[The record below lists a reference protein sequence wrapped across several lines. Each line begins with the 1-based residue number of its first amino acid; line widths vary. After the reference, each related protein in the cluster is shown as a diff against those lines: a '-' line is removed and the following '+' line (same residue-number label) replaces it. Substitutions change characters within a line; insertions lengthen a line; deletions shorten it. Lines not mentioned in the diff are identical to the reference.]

1 MLNSIF
7 ALVAISVLIPALILL
22 AKIYKFIRLSD
33 IPILCSISAIS
44 LSLIFLIGTLFAF
57 ILEDLYSINN
67 HEQYNP
73 IIMKIDL
80 FLNIFSQ
87 FFMISAFTI
96 DLYKCLVYLL
106 NTGFTDS
113 NG

>member
-1 MLNSIF
+1 MFIV
-7 ALVAISVLIPALILL
+7 VAISILIEALILV
-22 AKIYKFIRLSD
+22 AKIYKFLRFSD
-33 IPILCSISAIS
+33 ILILCSTSAIS

-80 FLNIFSQ
+80 FLNILF
-87 FFMISAFTI
+87 
-96 DLYKCLVYLL
+96 
-106 NTGFTDS
+106 
-113 NG
+113 